1 MAQDIQNSALYLYD
15 DVFAKYV
22 WHFKSVMAKF
32 RNLLI
37 HNERIEGHT
46 GKDGGDMGSNETRMT
61 WTEERTLLWEG
72 AVPERYII
80 GGGVRNE
87 VMESRKD

>member
-1 MAQDIQNSALYLYD
+1 
-15 DVFAKYV
+15 
-22 WHFKSVMAKF
+22 
-32 RNLLI
+32 
-37 HNERIEGHT
+37 
-46 GKDGGDMGSNETRMT
+46 MGSNETRMT
-61 WTEERTLLWEG
+61 WTAGRTLLWEG